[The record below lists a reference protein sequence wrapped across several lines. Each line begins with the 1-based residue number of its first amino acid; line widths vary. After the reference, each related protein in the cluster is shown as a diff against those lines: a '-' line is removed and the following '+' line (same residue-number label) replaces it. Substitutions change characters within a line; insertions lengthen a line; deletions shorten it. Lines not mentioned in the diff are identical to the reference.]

1 VAKKFSNVLDEL
13 INAEEEIA
21 KEQQKIKI
29 KLDKRKFGK
38 EVTIIEGIDEKSVD
52 IKSLVKTLKKS
63 LGCGGTYKDGV
74 IELQGDQRY
83 RAKKILVQ
91 EGFLE
96 ENIEVE

>member
-1 VAKKFSNVLDEL
+1 MAKKFSNVLDEL